1 MVPKLL
7 GRHVRVAAT
16 FARFARLAR
25 YFALFSDAA
34 RSLVEGIRLNR
45 AANVHKAMKWISAE
59 RFDEINATLLMT

>member
-45 AANVHKAMKWISAE
+45 AANVHKAMNGSQPSGSMKSMP
-59 RFDEINATLLMT
+59 LC